1 MYNVRSEGGYQPF
14 KKSGMKFK
22 KSFFP
27 YFSNLWN
34 SLPPSDQSKNLV
46 DFKEFTKLKF
56 KPPKIKHYSRG
67 NKLGNSLLTKIRVGR
82 SDLNQHK
89 FTIGLTENP
98 ECSCHFNQESP
109 LHYFLDCFLYLPER
123 QILFEIIEHYIPKFK
138 NLSKQNK
145 LNIILHGIDNE
156 NPDILS
162 TNTTI
167 TIAVQN
173 FILKSKRFAN

>member
-1 MYNVRSEGGYQPF
+1 MFE
-14 KKSGMKFK
+14 
-22 KSFFP
+22 
-27 YFSNLWN
+27 
-34 SLPPSDQSKNLV
+34 
-46 DFKEFTKLKF
+46 FKEFTKNKF

-67 NKLGNSLLTKIRVGR
+67 NKFSNTLLTKIRVGR

-89 FTIGLTENP
+89 FTIGHAESP
-98 ECSCHFNQESP
+98 ECLCHHNQESP

-123 QILFEIIEHYIPKFK
+123 QILFDKIEHYIPKFK
-138 NLSKQNK
+138 SLSKQNK
-145 LNIILHGIDNE
+145 LEIILHGIDNE

-173 FILKSKRFAN
+173 YIVQTKRFCN